1 MIFKSFRLNVVIRVI
16 LLSLTLYGFFFLMLK
31 SNLHATMS
39 ILAIFSI
46 LQIFSLLRYV
56 QQTNVKLSN
65 FLNSIKYEDF
75 SQTYVGEG
83 LGSSFDDLKLAFNN
97 INEHYRKTRAEKE
110 ENYQYLQTV
119 IKHIGIA
126 LIAYDLKGNV
136 ELINSPAKQLFGVT
150 ELKNIESLK
159 SFSEEL
165 LKTLFNIKSRTRELV
180 QVQNNDELLQLSIYA
195 TKFRLRQKE
204 YILVSIQDIQ
214 SELESAEMKAW
225 QSLIRVLTH
234 EIMNSITPISS
245 LAATVSNI
253 LSDGKQELKGEID
266 LEDIKESIQTI
277 HGRSKGLLEFVNKY
291 RDLTNIP
298 EPKFKIV
305 PVTNIFS
312 NVQKLMQKEL
322 QDEKITFVQKIDPD
336 SLKLTAD
343 STLIEQVIINLIIN
357 ALNAVANT
365 ENGSI
370 KLTGQLNSTG
380 RALIQVE
387 DNGSGMSSDIRDKI
401 FIPFFTTK
409 KEGSGIGLS
418 LSRQIMRAHGGGITV
433 HSEVNQGTT
442 ITLKF

>member
-16 LLSLTLYGFFFLMLK
+16 LLSFTLYGFFFLMLK
-31 SNLHATMS
+31 SNLYASMS
-39 ILAIFSI
+39 ILGIFSI
-46 LQIFSLLRYV
+46 LQVISLLKYV
-56 QQTNVKLSN
+56 QQTNIKLSN
-65 FLNSIKYEDF
+65 FLDSIKYEDF
-75 SQTYVGEG
+75 TQSYAGKE
-83 LGSSFDDLKLAFNN
+83 LGSSFDDLNLAFND
-97 INEHYRKTRAEKE
+97 INEHFRKTRTEKE

-119 IKHIGIA
+119 IRHIGIA
-126 LIAYDLKGNV
+126 LIVYDLNGNV
-136 ELINSPAKQLFGVT
+136 ELINPPAKQLFGVT

-165 LKTLFNIKSRTRELV
+165 LKILFNIKSRTRELV
-180 QVQNNDELLQLSIYA
+180 QVQNSDELLQLSIYA
-195 TKFRLRQKE
+195 TKFRIRQKE
-204 YILVSIQDIQ
+204 YFLVSIQDIQ

-245 LAATVSNI
+245 LAATVSDI
-253 LSDGKQELKGEID
+253 LSDGKQEMKGQID

-277 HGRSKGLLEFVNKY
+277 HSRSKGLLEFVNKY

-298 EPKFKIV
+298 EPDMKIV
-305 PVTNIFS
+305 PVKEIFS
-312 NVQKLMQKEL
+312 NVQKLMKKKL
-322 QDEKITFVQKIDPD
+322 QDEKITFIQNIDPD

-357 ALNAVANT
+357 ALNAVTNT

-370 KLTGQLNSTG
+370 KLTGKFSSTG
-380 RALIQVE
+380 RAFIQVE

-409 KEGSGIGLS
+409 REGSGIGLS
-418 LSRQIMRAHGGGITV
+418 LSRQIMKAHGGGITV
-433 HSEVNQGTT
+433 RSDINKGTT